1 MTALLLPV
9 SSLFVDRFH
18 MSRSF
23 AVSAEYVKEIAPPC
37 ARRAF
42 THGGDGAEE
51 QGLLARSAL
60 ESVKKI
66 HILFSSA

>member
-1 MTALLLPV
+1 
-9 SSLFVDRFH
+9 

-51 QGLLARSAL
+51 QGLLSRSAL